1 MYINMTCKKW
11 QEGGKEL
18 LSSFSKYYDDK
29 LPFLKYNYHR
39 QTGNGETM
47 EYISAKIIVTKTKN
61 LWKSIGMSKSKKSVE
76 DIYREM

>member
-39 QTGNGETM
+39 QTG
-47 EYISAKIIVTKTKN
+47 
-61 LWKSIGMSKSKKSVE
+61 
-76 DIYREM
+76 